1 MSIVDGILL
10 VVHAGLLVAN
20 FWLYWRL
27 WESRGEAVIEAQRL
41 EQETLRLERERRDH
55 DRVRLEMRKAEWALT
70 ALLQRMKIVIREDH
84 ML

>member
-1 MSIVDGILL
+1 MSIVDWILL

-27 WESRGEAVIEAQRL
+27 WESRGETMIELHRL
-41 EQETLRLERERRDH
+41 EQETLRLEQERQDH

-70 ALLQRMKIVIREDH
+70 ALLQRMKIEIREGH
-84 ML
+84 LL